1 MSEQSPYE
9 QLGVTVDASFDEIQ
23 DARNRLREQYTGE
36 RQLIESIEAA
46 YDAILMERLK
56 LRQEGKIKV
65 PERIRFAEERRLQ
78 KQKASTNEVQQST
91 SSKPAWLQRMIDTPT
106 RSDVLWT
113 SAMYGGLSL
122 LSIYPGM
129 NIQLLQLPLALGV
142 GAGLYFL
149 NRKENQFGRAV
160 LLTVF
165 GLILGLILGSLL
177 SPLAG
182 LLEPERFI
190 TLVTLIVLW
199 LVCCFLR

>member
-23 DARNRLREQYTGE
+23 DARNRLREQYNGE

-65 PERIRFAEERRLQ
+65 PEGIRFPKRVLQ
-78 KQKASTNEVQQST
+78 KQKASTGEVKPS
-91 SSKPAWLQRMIDTPT
+91 SPSKPAWLQRMLDTPT

-113 SAMYGGLSL
+113 SVVYGGLSI
-122 LSIYPGM
+122 LSISPGI
-129 NIQLLQLPLALGV
+129 NEQLLQLPLALGV

-160 LLTVF
+160 LLTVS

-177 SPLAG
+177 NPMAG
-182 LLEPERFI
+182 LLLPEQFI

-199 LVCCFLR
+199 LVSCFLK

>member
-23 DARNRLREQYTGE
+23 DARNRLREQCSGE

-46 YDAILMERLK
+46 YDAILMDRLK

-65 PERIRFAEERRLQ
+65 PERIRFPERVLQ
-78 KQKASTNEVQQST
+78 KQKTSTAEVQQSNP
-91 SSKPAWLQRMIDTPT
+91 SKPAWLQRILDTPT
-106 RSDVLWT
+106 RSDVLLT
-113 SAMYGGLSL
+113 SAMYGGLSV
-122 LSIYPGM
+122 LSLYPGM

-160 LLTVF
+160 LLTVA

-177 SPLAG
+177 TPMAG

>member
-23 DARNRLREQYTGE
+23 DARNRLREQYSGE
-36 RQLIESIEAA
+36 RQLVESIEAA
-46 YDAILMERLK
+46 YDAILMDRLK

-65 PERIRFAEERRLQ
+65 PERIRFAEERVLQ
-78 KQKASTNEVQQST
+78 KQKASTTVQQSN
-91 SSKPAWLQRMIDTPT
+91 SSQPQWLQRMLDTPT

-113 SAMYGGLSL
+113 SAMYGGLSVL
-122 LSIYPGM
+122 TLYPEM

-160 LLTVF
+160 LLTVS
-165 GLILGLILGSLL
+165 GLIIGLILGSLL
-177 SPLAG
+177 SPMGG

-199 LVCCFLR
+199 LVSCFLK

>member
-23 DARNRLREQYTGE
+23 DARNRLRQQYSGE

-46 YDAILMERLK
+46 YDAILMDRLK

-65 PERIRFAEERRLQ
+65 PERIRFPERVLQ
-78 KQKASTNEVQQST
+78 KQKASTEVQQSNP
-91 SSKPAWLQRMIDTPT
+91 SKLGWLQKMLDTPT

-113 SAMYGGLSL
+113 SVMYGGLSV

-129 NIQLLQLPLALGV
+129 NIELLQLPLALGV

-160 LLTVF
+160 LLTVS
-165 GLILGLILGSLL
+165 GLIIGLILGSLL
-177 SPLAG
+177 NPMAG

-199 LVCCFLR
+199 LVSCFLK